1 MRVAKKIVFQIGNQ
15 PRDGKFGAC
24 FLWDL
29 KRMRVVC
36 ARPGCRI
43 WECNIDGN
51 VLKTHK
57 YKSIIESEPPI
68 DIDFSPFD
76 SKCDDNDFSKHQI
89 NEQLFDLQ
97 SVNRSL
103 MLARTSNAFYIFDIE
118 RSSVALWTNRFGNIH
133 TIRAVNGESNCFLL
147 FTTDQKAY
155 AFQLNR
161 SEEPP
166 LYETIDNKDQ
176 YSNESEIIYEEKRSH
191 VTTSYINL
199 DNKLKDL
206 TLAET
211 KPIGLSEEDK
221 ILQNLF
227 FIYKSLKVSKFN
239 LKDRYAELFDAY
251 DFQEIKKFLQFL
263 QVMIVEND
271 NEVREIEA
279 KKICAEIYLDYI
291 KIDSIHDFSEEF
303 ETFILD
309 CFVLV
314 NAPVVEDCHVQRC
327 DECNFPLIVSE
338 INLKYSNIAEILVK
352 KLIAYKKNEILFN
365 VIVSVPATIGILL
378 RNLLTGSVH
387 TGTELDNIID
397 ILFACG
403 SQTDIEQ
410 YSEKCEQFKT
420 HSFWSEFFTRLIRL
434 HNQNLMQCIRCK
446 KECQIDFKLIESEPF
461 YSFKYAFN
469 KCVHLINGSAAL
481 QLCSNA
487 AKHIPS
493 NGIDRNF
500 FIECLLKS

>member
-1 MRVAKKIVFQIGNQ
+1 
-15 PRDGKFGAC
+15 
-24 FLWDL
+24 
-29 KRMRVVC
+29 MRVVC

-57 YKSIIESEPPI
+57 FKSIIESEPPI
-68 DIDFSPFD
+68 DIDFSTFD
-76 SKCDDNDFSKHQI
+76 SKCDDHDFTKHQI

-97 SVNRSL
+97 NLNRSL
-103 MLARTSNAFYIFDIE
+103 MVARTTNAFYIFDIE
-118 RSSVALWTNRFGNIH
+118 RSSVVLWTNRFGNIH
-133 TIRAVNGESNCFLL
+133 TIRAVNGEPNSFLL

-155 AFQLNR
+155 TFQLNR
-161 SEEPP
+161 SEA
-166 LYETIDNKDQ
+166 LFYETIDNKEQ
-176 YSNESEIIYEEKRSH
+176 YSNDTEIIYEEKRNH
-191 VTTSYINL
+191 DTTSYINL

-206 TLAET
+206 TLAEK

-251 DFQEIKKFLQFL
+251 DFHDIKKFLHFL
-263 QVMIVEND
+263 QAMIVEND
-271 NEVREIEA
+271 NDVTEIEA

-314 NAPVVEDCHVQRC
+314 NAPVIEDCHVQRC
-327 DECNFPLIVSE
+327 DDCNFPLIVSK
-338 INLKYSNIAEILVK
+338 INLKHSNIAEKLVK
-352 KLIAYKKNEILFN
+352 KLIEYKKNEILFN

-378 RNLLTGSVH
+378 ENLLTGSVH
-387 TGTELDNIID
+387 FETEFDNIID
-397 ILFACG
+397 IFFACG
-403 SQTDIEQ
+403 SQTNIVQ
-410 YSEKCEQFKT
+410 FSERCEQLKT
-420 HSFWSEFFTRLIRL
+420 YNFWSEFFSRLIRL
-434 HNQNLMQCIRCK
+434 HNQNLIQCIRCK
-446 KECQIDFKLIESEPF
+446 KTCKINFKLIESEPF
-461 YSFKYAFN
+461 YSYNYAFN
-469 KCVHLINGSAAL
+469 KCVHFMNGSVAL
-481 QLCSNA
+481 QLCLNA
-487 AKHIPS
+487 AKHIPC

>member
-1 MRVAKKIVFQIGNQ
+1 MFSLQYLLQIGNQ

-24 FLWDL
+24 FLWDP

-57 YKSIIESEPPI
+57 FKSIVDSEPPI
-68 DIDFSPFD
+68 DIDFPTVD
-76 SKCDDNDFSKHQI
+76 QKCDDTDFTKHQI

-97 SVNRSL
+97 SLNRSL

-118 RSSVALWTNRFGNIH
+118 RSKVALWTNRFGNIH
-133 TIRAVNGESNCFLL
+133 TIRAVDGESNSFLL
-147 FTTDQKAY
+147 FTTDQKVY
-155 AFQLNR
+155 TFQLNR
-161 SEEPP
+161 SEE
-166 LYETIDNKDQ
+166 LFNETIENKEQ
-176 YSNESEIIYEEKRSH
+176 YSNDTEIIYDEKRSH
-191 VTTSYINL
+191 DTTSFINL

-206 TLAET
+206 TLAEK

-239 LKDRYAELFDAY
+239 MKDRYAELFDAY
-251 DFQEIKKFLQFL
+251 NFQDIKKFLQFL
-263 QVMIVEND
+263 QTMIVEND
-271 NEVREIEA
+271 NEVTEIEA
-279 KKICAEIYLDYI
+279 KKICAEIFLDYI
-291 KIDSIHDFSEEF
+291 KIDWIHDFSEDS

-309 CFVLV
+309 CFAMV
-314 NAPVVEDCHVQRC
+314 NTPVTEDCHVQRC
-327 DECNFPLIVSE
+327 DDCNFPIIVSKTD
-338 INLKYSNIAEILVK
+338 LKYSNIAEVLIK
-352 KLIAYKKNEILFN
+352 KLIEFDKIEMLFI
-365 VIVSVPATIGILL
+365 VIESIPATIGILL
-378 RNLLTGSVH
+378 EKLLTGSVRP
-387 TGTELDNIID
+387 GTELDNIID
-397 ILFACG
+397 IFFACG
-403 SQTDIEQ
+403 SQTDIVQ
-410 YSEKCEQFKT
+410 YSATCEQFKT
-420 HSFWSEFFTRLIRL
+420 YSFWSEFFTRLIRL

-446 KECQIDFKLIESEPF
+446 KICQIDLKSIEIEPF
-461 YSFKYAFN
+461 YSYNYAFN

-487 AKHIPS
+487 AKHIPC